1 MALDEGYCSLGA
13 TPPERTKRYRTW
25 VREAISEGEWEDMQP
40 GHSPGAMNGQ
50 GSVCGGSGKKD
61 RPADRAQALAVRQR
75 GECHHEIL
83 VETPELLDIP
93 FALIASHIPPEGMEW
108 QVIHDLRKNEVV
120 YMGLLNIFMPRSHTC
135 ARKCDQHQ

>member
-1 MALDEGYCSLGA
+1 MALDEGYFSLGA
-13 TPPERTKRYRTW
+13 TPQERTKRYRTW

-75 GECHHEIL
+75 GEHHHEIL
-83 VETPELLDIP
+83 VETRERLDIP

-120 YMGLLNIFMPRSHTC
+120 YIFH
-135 ARKCDQHQ
+135 